1 MKGYIDLHCHWIFGI
16 DDGARTIEQSIEML
30 RGLNRIGFD
39 TIVATPHMRPGLFD
53 NDRPALEAAYART
66 IDALGP
72 AEGLPELALSSEH
85 YFDDV
90 VFRRLMDGSA
100 LPYPGGRAALLEFY
114 QIDFPPMVAHRLFD
128 LRRRQVL
135 PVIAHPERYQCLWK
149 NSDKLRRLLDEGAVA
164 QLDLMSLTGRY
175 GRRPRRCAEALL
187 DEGLYQI
194 ACSDAHRP
202 ADVDEVGKSIELL
215 AKRYGEEEVDFLLR
229 QGPREILSGRVSA

>member
-1 MKGYIDLHCHWIFGI
+1 
-16 DDGARTIEQSIEML
+16 
-30 RGLNRIGFD
+30 
-39 TIVATPHMRPGLFD
+39 MRPGLFD

-66 IDALGP
+66 VDAIGQ
-72 AEGLPELALSSEH
+72 ADGLPEMALSSEH

-90 VFRRLMDGSA
+90 VFQRLLEGRA
-100 LPYPGGRAALLEFY
+100 LPYPGGRAVLLEFY

-149 NSDKLRRLLDEGAVA
+149 SSDKLRKLVDEGAVA

-175 GRRPRRCAEALL
+175 GRKPRRCAEALL
-187 DEGLYQI
+187 DDGLYQI

-202 ADVDEVGKSIELL
+202 ADVDEVRKAIDLV
-215 AKRYGEEEVDFLLR
+215 AKRHGEEEVDFLLR
-229 QGPREILSGRVSA
+229 RGPRDVLSGRVSA